1 MFNLWIAFRFWPLL
15 LPIAIGI
22 FVFVADEPLWK
33 KIGLILLPSAIVA
46 IGYFSSSMYINFF
59 CIFANIALFIIL
71 LIYYRN
77 RGVI

>member
-1 MFNLWIAFRFWPLL
+1 MTWIILRFWPIL

-33 KIGLILLPSAIVA
+33 KIGLILLPVITIS
-46 IGYFSSSMYINFF
+46 IGFISTNIHLTILCNFSP
-59 CIFANIALFIIL
+59 IIL
-71 LIYYRN
+71 LIIMLIYYRN

>member
-1 MFNLWIAFRFWPLL
+1 MIWGIFRFWPLV

-33 KIGLILLPSAIVA
+33 KIGLILLSVIIIT
-46 IGYFSSSMYINFF
+46 IGYVST
-59 CIFANIALFIIL
+59 NIHLTTLCHFTPIILLIVL

-77 RGVI
+77 RGVL